1 MHKHTIRVAFYSKLG
16 NLPVCARACA
26 CVAACALGV
35 STLTR
40 PFPPDLTPSPLPDV
54 AEGAGPELGTTDHFA
69 SLIKTFCLFRVI
81 NSSLL
86 SSPAGLAVAVCF
98 NTSSHLPRA
107 VTSLTT
113 SASSSSN
120 LDIRVLVVAD
130 QHKHPIK
137 SNKQKHA
144 ADDEVII

>member
-1 MHKHTIRVAFYSKLG
+1 MHKHIIRLFEARQ
-16 NLPVCARACA
+16 PCTRACMRVCG
-26 CVAACALGV
+26 CV
-35 STLTR
+35 R
-40 PFPPDLTPSPLPDV
+40 PRRLNVDATFSPDLTPSPLPDV